1 MIIWL
6 MYCVLSS
13 LCQGRTCLGG
23 AQLWG
28 YREANLIFNN
38 ESMYFYIFVHVSYA
52 RVLKL
57 CENPASVSV
66 TQSYLFS
73 YLILVII
80 LMTKAIHLI
89 VCLMF
94 WLLTILFIFE
104 IAIFEFDFKQNS
116 SNFMQFAPH
125 LYWNWFGCCIIFC
138 TNIRKSRSENNLRY
152 LG

>member
-1 MIIWL
+1 MIDYAIIW
-6 MYCVLSS
+6 
-13 LCQGRTCLGG
+13 
-23 AQLWG
+23 
-28 YREANLIFNN
+28 NLIICIIRKFQPITDITV
-38 ESMYFYIFVHVSYA
+38 YFYIFVRLSYA

-57 CENPASVSV
+57 CENPPSVSV
-66 TQSYLFS
+66 SYLFS

-80 LMTKAIHLI
+80 LMTKAIYLI
-89 VCLMF
+89 ACLMF
-94 WLLTILFIFE
+94 CLLTILFIFE

-138 TNIRKSRSENNLRY
+138 TNIRKSRSENNLRC